1 MSTSVVQ
8 EFKSIDAGLSMG
20 TVTLRVVDIDRSLRF
35 YRDVLGFSVIDR
47 DGGTVQLGAGDRVL
61 LELVET
67 KSAMP
72 RPRGTTGLYHVAIL
86 LPTRGDLGRI
96 LARIVEAGIP
106 LGQSDHLVS
115 EALYLSD
122 PDGNG
127 LELYRDRPRDQWKW
141 RDGQVAMAVD
151 PLDLRA
157 LLADGR
163 NGEWKGLPE
172 GTVVGHVHLN
182 VADLKT
188 AEEFYHGVLGFD
200 IVAKLPGAL
209 FVSAGGYHHH
219 LGLNVW
225 ESRGGHVAPPSSV
238 GLIQYTIE
246 LTSQA
251 AVDSVLGR
259 LKAAGVAV
267 DEIDGAVEF
276 GDPFGN
282 KVSLQSRVA
291 YADATS

>member
-1 MSTSVVQ
+1 MSTLVVQ

-20 TVTLRVVDIDRSLRF
+20 TVTLRVVDVDRSLRF

-47 DGGTVQLGAGDRVL
+47 EGGTVRLGAGDQVL
-61 LELVET
+61 LELVEY
-67 KSAMP
+67 KSATS

-106 LGQSDHLVS
+106 IGQSDHLVS

-127 LELYRDRPRDQWKW
+127 IELYRDRPRDQWTW
-141 RDGQVAMAVD
+141 QGGQVAMAVD

-157 LLADGR
+157 LLADGKT
-163 NGEWKGLPE
+163 GEWKGLPE

-200 IVAKLPGAL
+200 VVARLPGAL

-225 ESRGGHVAPPSSV
+225 ESRGGHPAPPSSV
-238 GLIQYTIE
+238 GLVRYTIE
-246 LTSQA
+246 LTLQA
-251 AVDSVLGR
+251 SVDSVRGR
-259 LKAAGVAV
+259 LEAAGVAV
-267 DEIDGAVEF
+267 DQIDGGIEF

-282 KVSLQSRVA
+282 QVRLRSA
-291 YADATS
+291 